1 MVRSKLP
8 PQSWTHGGK
17 SFELSS
23 RKPKPRSSLSEADST
38 VGSVPENQSQ
48 SDPATSPVDRLQ
60 RGCVLPPN
68 VVPDWLEAEARG
80 PFGIKPGH
88 AFRYRFPL
96 SLSVD
101 GGVLLRTRLIRAK
114 RPAEQSDDVIVLR
127 WINLLASS

>member
-23 RKPKPRSSLSEADST
+23 RKPKPRSSLSDADST

-48 SDPATSPVDRLQ
+48 GGGAGSLRNQ
-60 RGCVLPPN
+60 
-68 VVPDWLEAEARG
+68 ART
-80 PFGIKPGH
+80 
-88 AFRYRFPL
+88 RFPL

>member
-23 RKPKPRSSLSEADST
+23 RKPKPRSSLSDADST

-48 SDPATSPVDRLQ
+48 SVGRLH

-88 AFRYRFPL
+88 VPL